1 MIALAI
7 SVIAL
12 SVINIMHTREIGRL
26 QDDLRVTK
34 LNLKDLGDL
43 ALSTSDFSIKIAK
56 VCGDMIQTDMSIV
69 KALET
74 LGQIVEATPPA
85 LPSSNVSRP
94 ILPWI

>member
-43 ALSTSDFSIKIAK
+43 ALSTSDFSK